1 MSDMKKIFILPLLL
15 FFLAQGS
22 MAQTPK
28 WVEKAK
34 RAVFSVVTY
43 DKNDKMLN
51 TGNGFFVSEDGLAL
65 SDYTLFKGAER
76 AVVITADGKQMPVS
90 VILGADGMYDVIKF
104 RVAITEKKVPAL
116 TVATT
121 APAVGAD
128 AWMLPYSTQK
138 SIACVTGKVKDVS
151 KVAGEYHYYTLG
163 MQMKDKMVSCPVM
176 NAAGQVFGISQKS
189 SGADTV
195 TTCYAAGAAFAM
207 SQKINAL
214 SLADATLKSIGIR
227 KGLPETED
235 QALVYLFMASSQ
247 MTGDEYGK
255 LLDDFVSQFPNNSDG
270 YLRRATY
277 YITKGQEDQSWFD
290 KAVADF
296 NQALKVAQKKDD
308 VYYNIAK
315 LMHAYQLSKPE
326 KTYKDWTYDTALTN
340 VRQAI
345 AIDPLPI
352 YTQLEGDILFAQQ
365 DYAGALA
372 AYEKVNAS
380 NIASPATYF
389 SAAKTK
395 ELLKAD
401 PKEILVLMDSCIAH
415 CPQPITADLAP
426 YLLERAQMNM
436 LAGQPRNAMFDY
448 DAYHKAVNGQVN
460 DVFYYY
466 REQAALKARQYQR
479 ALDDIA
485 KAIELNPTDLTYQAE
500 QAVVNLRVGRYE
512 EAIQILNNILKA
524 DPKYAE
530 AYRLL
535 GLCQVQLKKMDEACG
550 NFKKAKEL
558 GDPNVDDLITK
569 YCK

>member
-1 MSDMKKIFILPLLL
+1 MKKILILPLLL
-15 FFLAQGS
+15 FFLMQGS

-76 AVVITADGKQMPVS
+76 AVVITSEGKQMPVS
-90 VILGADGMYDVIKF
+90 LILGANDMYDVIKF

-116 TVATT
+116 IVAKT

-138 SIACVTGKVKDVS
+138 SIACVTGKVKEVS

-176 NAAGQVFGISQKS
+176 NAEGQVFGIAQKS
-189 SGADTV
+189 SGIDTV

-207 SQKINAL
+207 AQKISAL
-214 SLADATLKSIGIR
+214 SLGDAALKKIGIR

-235 QALVYLFMASSQ
+235 QALVYLFMASSSLS
-247 MTGDEYGK
+247 GDDYEK
-255 LLDDFVSQFPNNSDG
+255 LLDDFIRQFPANADG
-270 YLRRATY
+270 YLRRANY
-277 YITKGQEDQSWFD
+277 YAAKGKDDQTWYD

-308 VYYNIAK
+308 VYYNIGK
-315 LMHAYQLSKPE
+315 LMYAYQLSKPE
-326 KTYKDWTYDTALTN
+326 KTYKDWTYDTALQN

-352 YTQLEGDILFAQQ
+352 YIQMEGDILFAQQ

-380 NIASPATYF
+380 NIASPATFF

-395 ELLKAD
+395 ELAKGD
-401 PKEILVLMDSCIAH
+401 PKEVVALMDSCIAR
-415 CPQPITADLAP
+415 CPQPITADFAP

-436 LAGQPRNAMFDY
+436 NADQPRNAMLDY
-448 DAYHKAVNGQVN
+448 DAYHTAVKGEVN

-466 REQAALKARQYQR
+466 REQAALKARQFQR
-479 ALDDIA
+479 ALDDIV
-485 KAIELNPTDLTYQAE
+485 KAIEMNPTDLTYQAE
-500 QAVVNLRVGRYE
+500 HAVVNLRVGRYE
-512 EAIQILNNILKA
+512 EAIQILDNILKA

-535 GLCQVQLKKMDEACG
+535 GLCQIQLKKTDEACG

-558 GDPNVDDLITK
+558 GDPNVDELITK

>member
-1 MSDMKKIFILPLLL
+1 MKKILILPLLL

-65 SDYTLFKGAER
+65 SDYSLFKGAER
-76 AVVITADGKQMPVS
+76 AVVITAEGKQMPVS
-90 VILGADGMYDVIKF
+90 TILGANDMYDVIKF

-116 TVATT
+116 VVAKTT
-121 APAVGAD
+121 PAVGTD
-128 AWMLPYSTQK
+128 VWMLPYSTQK
-138 SIACVTGKVKDVS
+138 SIACVSGKVKEVS

-176 NAAGQVFGISQKS
+176 NVEGQVFGIAQKS
-189 SGADTV
+189 SGLDTV

-207 SQKINAL
+207 AQKISAL
-214 SLADATLKSIGIR
+214 SLGDAALKSIGIR
-227 KGLPETED
+227 KGLPDTED
-235 QALVYLFMASSQ
+235 QALVYLFMASSSLSSE
-247 MTGDEYGK
+247 DYGK
-255 LLDDFVSQFPNNSDG
+255 LLDDFIRQFPANTDG
-270 YLRRATY
+270 YLRRANY
-277 YITKGQEDQSWFD
+277 YVAKAKDNQSWFD
-290 KAVADF
+290 KAVVDL

-308 VYYNIAK
+308 VYYNIGK
-315 LMHAYQLSKPE
+315 LMYAYQLSKPE
-326 KTYKDWTYDTALTN
+326 KTYKDWTYDTALKN
-340 VRQAI
+340 VRQAF

-352 YTQLEGDILFAQQ
+352 YVQLEGDILFAQQ
-365 DYAGALA
+365 DYAGALL

-380 NIASPATYF
+380 NMASAGTFF

-395 ELLKAD
+395 ELLKAE
-401 PKEILVLMDSCIAH
+401 PKEILVLMDSCISR
-415 CPQPITADLAP
+415 CPQPITADFAP
-426 YLLERAQMNM
+426 YLLERAQINMN
-436 LAGQPRNAMFDY
+436 AGQPRKAMLDY
-448 DAYHKAVNGQVN
+448 DAYFKAVNGQVN

-485 KAIELNPTDLTYQAE
+485 KAVELNPADLTYQAE
-500 QAVVNLRVGRYE
+500 NAVVNLRVGRYE
-512 EAIQILNNILKA
+512 KAIEILNGILKN
-524 DPKYAE
+524 DPKYGE

-535 GLCQVQLKKMDEACG
+535 GLCQVQLKKTDEACA

-558 GDPNVDDLITK
+558 GDPNVDELIKK

>member
-1 MSDMKKIFILPLLL
+1 MKKILILPLLL
-15 FFLAQGS
+15 FFLIQGS

-76 AVVITADGKQMPVS
+76 AVVITSEGKQMPVS
-90 VILGADGMYDVIKF
+90 LILGANDMYDVIKF

-116 TVATT
+116 IVAKI

-138 SIACVTGKVKDVS
+138 SIACVTGKVKEVS

-176 NAAGQVFGISQKS
+176 NAEGQVFGIAQKS
-189 SGADTV
+189 SGIDTV

-207 SQKINAL
+207 SQKISAL
-214 SLADATLKSIGIR
+214 SLGDAALKKIGIR

-235 QALVYLFMASSQ
+235 QALVYLFMASSSLS
-247 MTGDEYGK
+247 GDDYEK
-255 LLDDFVSQFPNNSDG
+255 LLDDFIRQFPANADG
-270 YLRRATY
+270 YLRRANY
-277 YITKGQEDQSWFD
+277 YAAKGKDDQTWYD
-290 KAVADF
+290 KAVVDF

-308 VYYNIAK
+308 VYYNIGK
-315 LMHAYQLSKPE
+315 LMYAYQLSKPE
-326 KTYKDWTYDTALTN
+326 KTYKDWTYDTALQN

-352 YTQLEGDILFAQQ
+352 YIQMEGDILFAQQ

-380 NIASPATYF
+380 NIASPATFF

-395 ELLKAD
+395 ELLKGD
-401 PKEILVLMDSCIAH
+401 PKEVVALMDSCIAR
-415 CPQPITADLAP
+415 CPQPITADFAP

-436 LAGQPRNAMFDY
+436 NAGQPRNAMLDY
-448 DAYHKAVNGQVN
+448 DAYHTAVKGEVN

-466 REQAALKARQYQR
+466 REQAALKARQFQR
-479 ALDDIA
+479 ALDDIV
-485 KAIELNPTDLTYQAE
+485 KAIEMNPTDLTYQAE
-500 QAVVNLRVGRYE
+500 HAVVNLRVGRYE
-512 EAIQILNNILKA
+512 EAIQILDNILKA

-535 GLCQVQLKKMDEACG
+535 GLCQIQLKKTDEACG

-558 GDPNVDDLITK
+558 GDPNVDELITK

>member
-1 MSDMKKIFILPLLL
+1 MKKILILPLLL
-15 FFLAQGS
+15 FFLIQGS

-76 AVVITADGKQMPVS
+76 AVVITSEGKQMPVS
-90 VILGADGMYDVIKF
+90 LILGANDMYDVIKF

-116 TVATT
+116 IVAKT

-176 NAAGQVFGISQKS
+176 NAEGQVFGIAQKS
-189 SGADTV
+189 SGIDTV

-207 SQKINAL
+207 AQKISAL
-214 SLADATLKSIGIR
+214 SLGDAALKKIGIR

-235 QALVYLFMASSQ
+235 QALVYLFMASSSLS
-247 MTGDEYGK
+247 GDDYEK
-255 LLDDFVSQFPNNSDG
+255 LLDDFIRQFPANADG
-270 YLRRATY
+270 YLRRANY
-277 YITKGQEDQSWFD
+277 YAAKGKDDQTWYD

-308 VYYNIAK
+308 VYYNIGK
-315 LMHAYQLSKPE
+315 LIYAYQLSKPE
-326 KTYKDWTYDTALTN
+326 KTYKDWTYDTALQN

-352 YTQLEGDILFAQQ
+352 YIQMEGDILFAQQ

-380 NIASPATYF
+380 NIASPATFF

-395 ELLKAD
+395 ELAKGD
-401 PKEILVLMDSCIAH
+401 PKEVVALMDSCIAR
-415 CPQPITADLAP
+415 CPQPITADFAP

-436 LAGQPRNAMFDY
+436 NAGQPRNAMLDY
-448 DAYHKAVNGQVN
+448 DAYHTAVKGEVN

-466 REQAALKARQYQR
+466 REQAALKARQFQR
-479 ALDDIA
+479 ALDDIV
-485 KAIELNPTDLTYQAE
+485 KAIEMNPTDLTYQAE
-500 QAVVNLRVGRYE
+500 HAVVNLRVGRYE

-535 GLCQVQLKKMDEACG
+535 GLCQIQLKKTDEACG

-558 GDPNVDDLITK
+558 GDPNVDELITK

>member
-1 MSDMKKIFILPLLL
+1 MKKILILPLLL
-15 FFLAQGS
+15 FFLMQGS

-76 AVVITADGKQMPVS
+76 AVVITSEGKQMPVS
-90 VILGADGMYDVIKF
+90 LILGANDMYDVIKF

-116 TVATT
+116 IVAKT

-138 SIACVTGKVKDVS
+138 SIACVTGKVKEVS

-176 NAAGQVFGISQKS
+176 NAEGQVFGIAQKS
-189 SGADTV
+189 SGIDTV

-207 SQKINAL
+207 SQKISAL
-214 SLADATLKSIGIR
+214 SLGDAALKKIGIR

-235 QALVYLFMASSQ
+235 QALVYLFMASSSLS
-247 MTGDEYGK
+247 GDDYEK
-255 LLDDFVSQFPNNSDG
+255 LLDDFIRQFPANADG
-270 YLRRATY
+270 YLRRANY
-277 YITKGQEDQSWFD
+277 YAAKGKDDQTWYD

-308 VYYNIAK
+308 VYYNIGK
-315 LMHAYQLSKPE
+315 LIYAYQLSKPE
-326 KTYKDWTYDTALTN
+326 KTYKDWTYDTALQN

-352 YTQLEGDILFAQQ
+352 YIQMEGDILFAQQ

-380 NIASPATYF
+380 NIASPATFF

-395 ELLKAD
+395 ELAKGD
-401 PKEILVLMDSCIAH
+401 PKEVGALMGSCIAR
-415 CPQPITADLAP
+415 CPQPITADFAP

-436 LAGQPRNAMFDY
+436 NADQPRNAMLDY
-448 DAYHKAVNGQVN
+448 DAYHTAVKGEVN

-466 REQAALKARQYQR
+466 REQAALKARQFQR
-479 ALDDIA
+479 ALDDIV
-485 KAIELNPTDLTYQAE
+485 KAIEMNPTDLTYQAE
-500 QAVVNLRVGRYE
+500 HAVVNLRVGRYE

-535 GLCQVQLKKMDEACG
+535 GLCQIQLKKTDEACG

-558 GDPNVDDLITK
+558 GDPNVDELITK

>member
-1 MSDMKKIFILPLLL
+1 MKKILILPLLL
-15 FFLAQGS
+15 FFLIQGS

-76 AVVITADGKQMPVS
+76 AVVITSEGKQMPVS
-90 VILGADGMYDVIKF
+90 LILGANDMYDVIKF

-116 TVATT
+116 IVAKT

-138 SIACVTGKVKDVS
+138 SIACVTGKVKEVS

-176 NAAGQVFGISQKS
+176 NAEGQVFGIAQKS
-189 SGADTV
+189 SGIDTV

-207 SQKINAL
+207 AQKISAL
-214 SLADATLKSIGIR
+214 SLGDAALKKIGIR

-235 QALVYLFMASSQ
+235 QALVYLFMASSSLS
-247 MTGDEYGK
+247 GDDYEK
-255 LLDDFVSQFPNNSDG
+255 LLDDFIRQFPANADG
-270 YLRRATY
+270 YLRRANY
-277 YITKGQEDQSWFD
+277 YAAKGKDDHAWYD

-308 VYYNIAK
+308 VYYNIGK
-315 LMHAYQLSKPE
+315 LMYAYQLSKPE
-326 KTYKDWTYDTALTN
+326 KTYKDWTYDTALQN

-352 YTQLEGDILFAQQ
+352 YIQMEGDILFAQQ

-380 NIASPATYF
+380 NIASPATFF

-395 ELLKAD
+395 ELAKGD
-401 PKEILVLMDSCIAH
+401 PKEVVALMDSCIAR
-415 CPQPITADLAP
+415 CPQPITADFAP

-436 LAGQPRNAMFDY
+436 NAGQPRNAMLDY
-448 DAYHKAVNGQVN
+448 DAYHTAVKGEVN

-466 REQAALKARQYQR
+466 REQAALKARQFQR
-479 ALDDIA
+479 ALDDIV
-485 KAIELNPTDLTYQAE
+485 KAIEMNPTDLTYQAE
-500 QAVVNLRVGRYE
+500 HAVVNLRVGRYE

-535 GLCQVQLKKMDEACG
+535 GLCQIQLKKTDEACG
-550 NFKKAKEL
+550 NFKKAKVL
-558 GDPNVDDLITK
+558 GDPNVDELITR

>member
-1 MSDMKKIFILPLLL
+1 MKKILILPLLL
-15 FFLAQGS
+15 FFLIQGS

-76 AVVITADGKQMPVS
+76 AVVITSEGKQMPVS
-90 VILGADGMYDVIKF
+90 LILGANDMYDVIKF

-116 TVATT
+116 IVAKT

-138 SIACVTGKVKDVS
+138 SIACVTGKVKEVS

-176 NAAGQVFGISQKS
+176 NAEGQVFGIAQKS
-189 SGADTV
+189 SGIDTV

-207 SQKINAL
+207 AQKISAL
-214 SLADATLKSIGIR
+214 SLGDAALKKIGIG

-235 QALVYLFMASSQ
+235 QALVYLFMASSSLS
-247 MTGDEYGK
+247 GDDYEK
-255 LLDDFVSQFPNNSDG
+255 LLDDFIRQFPANADG
-270 YLRRATY
+270 YLRRANY
-277 YITKGQEDQSWFD
+277 YAAKGKDDHAWYD

-308 VYYNIAK
+308 VYYNIGK
-315 LMHAYQLSKPE
+315 LMYAYQLSKPE
-326 KTYKDWTYDTALTN
+326 KTYKDWTYDTALQN

-352 YTQLEGDILFAQQ
+352 YIQMEGDILFAQQ

-380 NIASPATYF
+380 NIASPATFF

-395 ELLKAD
+395 ELAKGD
-401 PKEILVLMDSCIAH
+401 PKEVVALMDSCIAR
-415 CPQPITADLAP
+415 CPQPITADFAP

-436 LAGQPRNAMFDY
+436 NAGQPRNAMLDY
-448 DAYHKAVNGQVN
+448 DAYHTAVKGEVN

-466 REQAALKARQYQR
+466 REQAALKARQFQR
-479 ALDDIA
+479 ALDDIV
-485 KAIELNPTDLTYQAE
+485 KAIEMNPTDLTYQAE
-500 QAVVNLRVGRYE
+500 HAVVNLRVGRYE

-535 GLCQVQLKKMDEACG
+535 GLCQIQLKKTDEACG

-558 GDPNVDDLITK
+558 GDPNVDELITK

>member
-1 MSDMKKIFILPLLL
+1 MKKILILPFLL
-15 FFLAQGS
+15 FFLIQGS

-76 AVVITADGKQMPVS
+76 AVVITSEGKQMPVS
-90 VILGADGMYDVIKF
+90 LILGANDMYDVIKF

-116 TVATT
+116 IVAKT

-138 SIACVTGKVKDVS
+138 SIACVTGKVKEVS

-176 NAAGQVFGISQKS
+176 NAEGQVFGIAQKS
-189 SGADTV
+189 SGIDTV

-207 SQKINAL
+207 SQKISAL
-214 SLADATLKSIGIR
+214 SLGDAALKKIGIR

-235 QALVYLFMASSQ
+235 QALVYLFMASSSLS
-247 MTGDEYGK
+247 GDDYEK
-255 LLDDFVSQFPNNSDG
+255 LLDDFIRQFPANADG
-270 YLRRATY
+270 YLRRANY
-277 YITKGQEDQSWFD
+277 YAAKGKDDQAWYD

-308 VYYNIAK
+308 VYYNIGK
-315 LMHAYQLSKPE
+315 LMYAYQLSKPE
-326 KTYKDWTYDTALTN
+326 KTYKDWTYDTALQN

-352 YTQLEGDILFAQQ
+352 YIQMEGDILFAQQ

-380 NIASPATYF
+380 NIASPATFF

-395 ELLKAD
+395 ELAKGD
-401 PKEILVLMDSCIAH
+401 PKEVVALMDSCIAR
-415 CPQPITADLAP
+415 CPQPITADFAP

-436 LAGQPRNAMFDY
+436 NAGQPRNAMLDY
-448 DAYHKAVNGQVN
+448 DAYHTAVKGEVN

-466 REQAALKARQYQR
+466 REQAALKARQFQR
-479 ALDDIA
+479 ALDDIV
-485 KAIELNPTDLTYQAE
+485 KAIEMNPTDLTYQAE
-500 QAVVNLRVGRYE
+500 HAVVNLRVGRYE
-512 EAIQILNNILKA
+512 EAIQILDNILKA

-535 GLCQVQLKKMDEACG
+535 GLCQIQLKKTDEACG

-558 GDPNVDDLITK
+558 GDPNVDELITK

>member
-1 MSDMKKIFILPLLL
+1 MKKILILPLLL
-15 FFLAQGS
+15 FFLIQGS

-76 AVVITADGKQMPVS
+76 AVVITSEGKQMPVS
-90 VILGADGMYDVIKF
+90 LILGANDMYDVIKF

-116 TVATT
+116 IVAKT

-138 SIACVTGKVKDVS
+138 SIACVTGKVKEVS

-176 NAAGQVFGISQKS
+176 NAEGQVFGIAQKS
-189 SGADTV
+189 SGIDTV

-207 SQKINAL
+207 AQKISAL
-214 SLADATLKSIGIR
+214 SLGDAALKKIGIR

-235 QALVYLFMASSQ
+235 QALVYLFMASSSLS
-247 MTGDEYGK
+247 GDDYEK
-255 LLDDFVSQFPNNSDG
+255 LLDDFIRQFPANADG
-270 YLRRATY
+270 YLRRANY
-277 YITKGQEDQSWFD
+277 YAAKGKDDQTWYD

-308 VYYNIAK
+308 VYYNIGK
-315 LMHAYQLSKPE
+315 LMYAYQLSKPE
-326 KTYKDWTYDTALTN
+326 KTYKDWTYDTALQN

-352 YTQLEGDILFAQQ
+352 YIQMEGDILFAQQ

-380 NIASPATYF
+380 NIASPATFF

-395 ELLKAD
+395 ELAKGD
-401 PKEILVLMDSCIAH
+401 PKEVVALMDGCIAR
-415 CPQPITADLAP
+415 CPQPITADFAP

-436 LAGQPRNAMFDY
+436 NAGQPRNAMLDY
-448 DAYHKAVNGQVN
+448 DAYHTAVKGEVN

-466 REQAALKARQYQR
+466 REQAALKARQFQR
-479 ALDDIA
+479 ALDDIV
-485 KAIELNPTDLTYQAE
+485 KAIEMNPTDLTYQAE
-500 QAVVNLRVGRYE
+500 HAVVNLRVGRYE

-535 GLCQVQLKKMDEACG
+535 GLCQIQLKKTDEACG

-558 GDPNVDDLITK
+558 GDPNVDELITK

>member
-1 MSDMKKIFILPLLL
+1 MKKILILPLLL
-15 FFLAQGS
+15 FFLIQGS

-76 AVVITADGKQMPVS
+76 AVVITSEGKQMPVS
-90 VILGADGMYDVIKF
+90 LILGANDMYDVIKF

-116 TVATT
+116 IVAKT

-138 SIACVTGKVKDVS
+138 SIACVTGKVKEVS

-176 NAAGQVFGISQKS
+176 NAEGQVFGIAQKS
-189 SGADTV
+189 SGIDTV

-207 SQKINAL
+207 AQKISAL
-214 SLADATLKSIGIR
+214 SLGDAALKKIGLR

-235 QALVYLFMASSQ
+235 QALVYLFMASSSLS
-247 MTGDEYGK
+247 GDDYEK
-255 LLDDFVSQFPNNSDG
+255 LLDDFIRQFPANADG
-270 YLRRATY
+270 YLRRANY
-277 YITKGQEDQSWFD
+277 YAAKGKDDQTWYD

-308 VYYNIAK
+308 VYYNIGK
-315 LMHAYQLSKPE
+315 LMYAYQLSKPE
-326 KTYKDWTYDTALTN
+326 KTYKDWTYDTALQN

-352 YTQLEGDILFAQQ
+352 YIQMEGDILFAQQ

-380 NIASPATYF
+380 NIASPATFF

-395 ELLKAD
+395 ELAKGD
-401 PKEILVLMDSCIAH
+401 PKEVVALMDSCIAR
-415 CPQPITADLAP
+415 CPQPITADFAP

-436 LAGQPRNAMFDY
+436 NAGQPRNAMLDY
-448 DAYHKAVNGQVN
+448 DAYHTAVKGEVN

-466 REQAALKARQYQR
+466 REQAALKARQFQR
-479 ALDDIA
+479 ALDDIV
-485 KAIELNPTDLTYQAE
+485 KAIEMNPTDLTYQAE
-500 QAVVNLRVGRYE
+500 HAVVNLRVGRYE

-535 GLCQVQLKKMDEACG
+535 GLCQIQLKKTDEACG

-558 GDPNVDDLITK
+558 GDPNVDELITK

>member
-1 MSDMKKIFILPLLL
+1 MKKILILPLLL
-15 FFLAQGS
+15 FFLMQGS

-76 AVVITADGKQMPVS
+76 AVVITSEGKQMPVS
-90 VILGADGMYDVIKF
+90 LILGANDMYDVIKF

-116 TVATT
+116 IVAKT

-138 SIACVTGKVKDVS
+138 SIACVTGKVKEVS

-176 NAAGQVFGISQKS
+176 NAEGQVFGIAQKS
-189 SGADTV
+189 SGIDTV

-207 SQKINAL
+207 SQKISAL
-214 SLADATLKSIGIR
+214 SLGDAALKKIGIR

-235 QALVYLFMASSQ
+235 QALVYLFMASSSLS
-247 MTGDEYGK
+247 GDDYEK
-255 LLDDFVSQFPNNSDG
+255 LLDDFIRQFPANADG
-270 YLRRATY
+270 YLRRANY
-277 YITKGQEDQSWFD
+277 YAAKGKDDQAWYD

-308 VYYNIAK
+308 VYYNIGK
-315 LMHAYQLSKPE
+315 LMYAYQLSKPE
-326 KTYKDWTYDTALTN
+326 KTYKDWTYDTALQN

-352 YTQLEGDILFAQQ
+352 YIQMEGDILFAQQ

-380 NIASPATYF
+380 NIASPATFF

-395 ELLKAD
+395 ELAKGD
-401 PKEILVLMDSCIAH
+401 PKEVVALMDSCIAR
-415 CPQPITADLAP
+415 CPQPITADFAP

-436 LAGQPRNAMFDY
+436 NADQPRNAMLDY
-448 DAYHKAVNGQVN
+448 DAYHTAVKGEVN

-466 REQAALKARQYQR
+466 REQAALKARQFQR
-479 ALDDIA
+479 ALDDIV
-485 KAIELNPTDLTYQAE
+485 KAIEMNPTDLTYQAE
-500 QAVVNLRVGRYE
+500 HAVVNLRVGRYE

-535 GLCQVQLKKMDEACG
+535 GLCQIQLKKTDEACG

-558 GDPNVDDLITK
+558 GDPNVDELITK

>member
-1 MSDMKKIFILPLLL
+1 MKKILILPLLL
-15 FFLAQGS
+15 FFLIQGS

-76 AVVITADGKQMPVS
+76 AVVITSEGKQMPVS
-90 VILGADGMYDVIKF
+90 LILGANDMYDVIKF

-116 TVATT
+116 IVAKT
-121 APAVGAD
+121 APAVGSD

-176 NAAGQVFGISQKS
+176 NAEGQVFGIAQKS
-189 SGADTV
+189 SGVDTV

-207 SQKINAL
+207 SQKISAL
-214 SLADATLKSIGIR
+214 SLGDAALKKIGIR

-235 QALVYLFMASSQ
+235 QALVYLFMASSSLS
-247 MTGDEYGK
+247 GDDYEK
-255 LLDDFVSQFPNNSDG
+255 LLDDFIRQFPANADG
-270 YLRRATY
+270 YLRRANY
-277 YITKGQEDQSWFD
+277 YAAKGKDDQTWYD

-308 VYYNIAK
+308 VYYNIGK
-315 LMHAYQLSKPE
+315 LIYAYQLSKPE
-326 KTYKDWTYDTALTN
+326 KMYKNWTYDTALQN

-352 YTQLEGDILFAQQ
+352 YIQMEGDILFAQQ

-380 NIASPATYF
+380 NIASPATFF

-395 ELLKAD
+395 ELAEGD
-401 PKEILVLMDSCIAH
+401 PKEVVALMDSCIAR
-415 CPQPITADLAP
+415 CPQPITADFAP

-436 LAGQPRNAMFDY
+436 NAGQPRNAMLDY
-448 DAYHKAVNGQVN
+448 DAYHTAVKGEVN

-466 REQAALKARQYQR
+466 REQAALKARQFQR
-479 ALDDIA
+479 ALDDIV
-485 KAIELNPTDLTYQAE
+485 KAVEMNPTDLTYQAE
-500 QAVVNLRVGRYE
+500 HAVVNLRVGRYE

-535 GLCQVQLKKMDEACG
+535 GLCQIQLKKTDEACG

-558 GDPNVDDLITK
+558 GDPNVDELITK

>member
-1 MSDMKKIFILPLLL
+1 MKKILILPLLL
-15 FFLAQGS
+15 FFLVQGS

-34 RAVFSVVTY
+34 RAVFSIVTY

-76 AVVITADGKQMPVS
+76 AVVITSEGKQMPVS
-90 VILGADGMYDVIKF
+90 LILGANDMYDVIKF

-116 TVATT
+116 IVAKI

-138 SIACVTGKVKDVS
+138 SIACVTGKVKEVS

-176 NAAGQVFGISQKS
+176 NAEGQVFGIAQKS
-189 SGADTV
+189 SGIDTV

-207 SQKINAL
+207 AQKISAL
-214 SLADATLKSIGIR
+214 SLGDAALKKIGIR

-235 QALVYLFMASSQ
+235 QALVYLFMASSSLS
-247 MTGDEYGK
+247 GDDYEK
-255 LLDDFVSQFPNNSDG
+255 LLDDFIRQFPANADG
-270 YLRRATY
+270 YLRRANY
-277 YITKGQEDQSWFD
+277 YAAKGKDDQTWYD

-308 VYYNIAK
+308 VYYNIGK
-315 LMHAYQLSKPE
+315 LMYAYQLSKPE
-326 KTYKDWTYDTALTN
+326 KTYKDWTYDTALQN

-352 YTQLEGDILFAQQ
+352 YIQMEGDILFAQQ

-380 NIASPATYF
+380 NIASPATFF

-395 ELLKAD
+395 ELAKGD
-401 PKEILVLMDSCIAH
+401 PKEVVALMDSCIAR
-415 CPQPITADLAP
+415 CPQPITADFAP

-436 LAGQPRNAMFDY
+436 NAGQPRNAMLDY
-448 DAYHKAVNGQVN
+448 DAYHTAVKGEVN

-466 REQAALKARQYQR
+466 REQAALKARQFQR
-479 ALDDIA
+479 ALDDIV
-485 KAIELNPTDLTYQAE
+485 KAIEMNPTDLTYQAE
-500 QAVVNLRVGRYE
+500 HAVVNLRVGRYE

-535 GLCQVQLKKMDEACG
+535 GLCQIQLKKTDEACG

-558 GDPNVDDLITK
+558 GDPNVDELITK

>member
-1 MSDMKKIFILPLLL
+1 MKKILILPLLL
-15 FFLAQGS
+15 FFLIQGS

-76 AVVITADGKQMPVS
+76 AVVITSEGKQMPVS
-90 VILGADGMYDVIKF
+90 LILGANDMYDVIKF

-116 TVATT
+116 IVAKT

-138 SIACVTGKVKDVS
+138 SIACVTGKVKEVS

-176 NAAGQVFGISQKS
+176 NAEGQVFGIAQKS
-189 SGADTV
+189 SGIDTV

-207 SQKINAL
+207 AQKISAL
-214 SLADATLKSIGIR
+214 SLGDAALKKIGIR

-235 QALVYLFMASSQ
+235 QALVYLFMASSSLS
-247 MTGDEYGK
+247 GDDYEK
-255 LLDDFVSQFPNNSDG
+255 LLDDFIRQFPANADG
-270 YLRRATY
+270 YLRRANY
-277 YITKGQEDQSWFD
+277 YAAKGKDDQTWYD

-308 VYYNIAK
+308 VYYNIGK
-315 LMHAYQLSKPE
+315 LMYAYQLSKPE
-326 KTYKDWTYDTALTN
+326 KTYKDWTYDTALQN

-352 YTQLEGDILFAQQ
+352 YIQMEGDILFAQQ

-380 NIASPATYF
+380 NIASPATFF

-395 ELLKAD
+395 ELAKGD
-401 PKEILVLMDSCIAH
+401 PKEVVALMDSCIAR
-415 CPQPITADLAP
+415 CPQPITADFAP

-436 LAGQPRNAMFDY
+436 NAGQPRNAMLDY
-448 DAYHKAVNGQVN
+448 DAYHTAVKGEVN

-466 REQAALKARQYQR
+466 REQAALKARQFQR
-479 ALDDIA
+479 ALDDIV
-485 KAIELNPTDLTYQAE
+485 KAIEMNPTDLTYQAE
-500 QAVVNLRVGRYE
+500 HAVVNLRVGRYE

-535 GLCQVQLKKMDEACG
+535 GLCQIQLKKTDEACG

-558 GDPNVDDLITK
+558 GDPNADELITK

>member
-1 MSDMKKIFILPLLL
+1 MKKILILPLLL
-15 FFLAQGS
+15 FFLIQGS

-51 TGNGFFVSEDGLAL
+51 AGNGFFVSEDGLAL

-76 AVVITADGKQMPVS
+76 AVVITSEGKQMPVS
-90 VILGADGMYDVIKF
+90 LILGANDMYDVIKF

-116 TVATT
+116 IVAKT

-176 NAAGQVFGISQKS
+176 NAEGQVFGIAQKS
-189 SGADTV
+189 SGIDTV

-207 SQKINAL
+207 AQKISAL
-214 SLADATLKSIGIR
+214 SLGDAALKKIGIR

-235 QALVYLFMASSQ
+235 QALVYLFMASSSLS
-247 MTGDEYGK
+247 GDDYEK
-255 LLDDFVSQFPNNSDG
+255 LLDDFIRQFPANADG
-270 YLRRATY
+270 YLRRANY
-277 YITKGQEDQSWFD
+277 YAAKGKDDQAWYD

-308 VYYNIAK
+308 VYYNIGK
-315 LMHAYQLSKPE
+315 LMYAYQLSKPE
-326 KTYKDWTYDTALTN
+326 KTYKDWTYDTALQN

-352 YTQLEGDILFAQQ
+352 YIQMEGDILFAQQ

-380 NIASPATYF
+380 NIASPATFF

-395 ELLKAD
+395 ELAKGD
-401 PKEILVLMDSCIAH
+401 PKEVVALMDSCIAR
-415 CPQPITADLAP
+415 CPQPITADFAP

-436 LAGQPRNAMFDY
+436 NAGQPRNAMLDY
-448 DAYHKAVNGQVN
+448 DAYHTAVKGEVN

-466 REQAALKARQYQR
+466 REQAALKARQFQR
-479 ALDDIA
+479 ALDDIV
-485 KAIELNPTDLTYQAE
+485 KAIEMNPTDLTYQAE
-500 QAVVNLRVGRYE
+500 HAVVNLRVGRYE

-535 GLCQVQLKKMDEACG
+535 GLCQIQLKKTDEACG

-558 GDPNVDDLITK
+558 GDPNVDELITK

>member
-1 MSDMKKIFILPLLL
+1 MKKILILPLLL
-15 FFLAQGS
+15 FFLMQGS

-76 AVVITADGKQMPVS
+76 AVVITSEGKQMPVS
-90 VILGADGMYDVIKF
+90 LILGANDMYDVIKF

-116 TVATT
+116 IVAKT
-121 APAVGAD
+121 APVVGGD
-128 AWMLPYSTQK
+128 AWILPYSTQK
-138 SIACVTGKVKDVS
+138 SIACVSGKVKDVS

-163 MQMKDKMVSCPVM
+163 IQMKDKMVSCPVV
-176 NAAGQVFGISQKS
+176 NAEGQVFGIAQKS
-189 SGADTV
+189 SGIDTV
-195 TTCYAAGAAFAM
+195 TTCYAVGVVFAM
-207 SQKINAL
+207 SQKISAL
-214 SLADATLKSIGIR
+214 SLGDAVLKKIGIR

-235 QALVYLFMASSQ
+235 QALVYLFMASSSLSN
-247 MTGDEYGK
+247 DDYGK
-255 LLDDFVSQFPNNSDG
+255 LLDDFIRQFPANADG
-270 YLRRATY
+270 YLRRANY
-277 YITKGQEDQSWFD
+277 YAAKGKDDQTWYD

-308 VYYNIAK
+308 VYYNIGK
-315 LMHAYQLSKPE
+315 LMYAYQLSKPE
-326 KTYKDWTYDTALTN
+326 KTYKDWTYDTALQN

-352 YTQLEGDILFAQQ
+352 YIQMEGDILFAQQ

-380 NIASPATYF
+380 NIASPATFF

-395 ELLKAD
+395 ELMEGD
-401 PKEILVLMDSCIAH
+401 PKEVVALMDSCIAR
-415 CPQPITADLAP
+415 CPQPITADFAP
-426 YLLERAQMNM
+426 YLLERAQMN
-436 LAGQPRNAMFDY
+436 LNANQARNAILDY
-448 DAYHKAVNGQVN
+448 DAYHTAVKGQVN

-466 REQAALKARQYQR
+466 REQAALKARQFQR
-479 ALDDIA
+479 ALDDIV
-485 KAIELNPTDLTYQAE
+485 KAVEMNPVDLTYQAE
-500 QAVVNLRVGRYE
+500 YAVVNLRVGRYE
-512 EAIQILNNILKA
+512 EAIQILNNLLKA

-535 GLCQVQLKKMDEACG
+535 GLCQIQLKKTDEACG
-550 NFKKAKEL
+550 SFKKAKDL
-558 GDPNVDDLITK
+558 GDPNVDELITK

>member
-1 MSDMKKIFILPLLL
+1 MKKILILPFLL
-15 FFLAQGS
+15 FFLIQGS

-76 AVVITADGKQMPVS
+76 AVVITSEGKQMPVS
-90 VILGADGMYDVIKF
+90 LILGANDMYDVIKF

-116 TVATT
+116 IVAKT

-138 SIACVTGKVKDVS
+138 SIACVTGKVKEVS

-176 NAAGQVFGISQKS
+176 NAEGQVFGIAQKS
-189 SGADTV
+189 SGIDTV

-207 SQKINAL
+207 SQKISAL
-214 SLADATLKSIGIR
+214 SLGDAALKKIGIR

-235 QALVYLFMASSQ
+235 QALVYLFMASSSLS
-247 MTGDEYGK
+247 GDDYEK
-255 LLDDFVSQFPNNSDG
+255 LLDDFIRQFPANADG
-270 YLRRATY
+270 YLRRANY
-277 YITKGQEDQSWFD
+277 YAAKGKDDQAWYD

-308 VYYNIAK
+308 VYYNIGK
-315 LMHAYQLSKPE
+315 LMYAYQLSKPE
-326 KTYKDWTYDTALTN
+326 KTYKDWTYDTALQN

-352 YTQLEGDILFAQQ
+352 YIQMEGDILFAQQ

-380 NIASPATYF
+380 NIASPATFF

-395 ELLKAD
+395 ELAKGD
-401 PKEILVLMDSCIAH
+401 PEEVVALMDSCIAR
-415 CPQPITADLAP
+415 CPQPITADFAP

-436 LAGQPRNAMFDY
+436 NAGQPRNAMLDY
-448 DAYHKAVNGQVN
+448 DAYHTAVKGEVN

-466 REQAALKARQYQR
+466 REQAALKARQFQR
-479 ALDDIA
+479 ALDDIV
-485 KAIELNPTDLTYQAE
+485 KAIEMNPTDLTYQAE
-500 QAVVNLRVGRYE
+500 HAVVNLRVGRYE

-535 GLCQVQLKKMDEACG
+535 GLCQIQLKKTDEACG

-558 GDPNVDDLITK
+558 GDPNVDELITK

>member
-1 MSDMKKIFILPLLL
+1 MKKILILPLLL
-15 FFLAQGS
+15 FFLVQGS

-34 RAVFSVVTY
+34 RAVFSIVTY

-76 AVVITADGKQMPVS
+76 AVVITSEGKQMPVS
-90 VILGADGMYDVIKF
+90 LILGANDMYDVIKF

-116 TVATT
+116 IVAKT

-138 SIACVTGKVKDVS
+138 SIACVTGKVKEVS

-176 NAAGQVFGISQKS
+176 NAEGQVFGIAQKS
-189 SGADTV
+189 SGIDTV

-207 SQKINAL
+207 AQKISAL
-214 SLADATLKSIGIR
+214 SLGDAALKKIGIR

-235 QALVYLFMASSQ
+235 QALVYLFMASSSLS
-247 MTGDEYGK
+247 GDDYEK
-255 LLDDFVSQFPNNSDG
+255 LLDDFIRQFPANADG
-270 YLRRATY
+270 YLRRANY
-277 YITKGQEDQSWFD
+277 YAAKGKDDQAWYD

-308 VYYNIAK
+308 VYYNIGK
-315 LMHAYQLSKPE
+315 LMYAYQLSKPE
-326 KTYKDWTYDTALTN
+326 KTYKDWTYDTALQN

-352 YTQLEGDILFAQQ
+352 YIQMEGDILFAQQ

-380 NIASPATYF
+380 NIASPATFF

-395 ELLKAD
+395 ELAKGD
-401 PKEILVLMDSCIAH
+401 PKEVVALMDSCIAR
-415 CPQPITADLAP
+415 CPQPITADFAP

-436 LAGQPRNAMFDY
+436 NAGQPRNAMLDY
-448 DAYHKAVNGQVN
+448 DAYHTAVKGEVN

-466 REQAALKARQYQR
+466 REQAALKARQFQR
-479 ALDDIA
+479 ALDDIV
-485 KAIELNPTDLTYQAE
+485 KAIEMNPTDLTYQAE
-500 QAVVNLRVGRYE
+500 HAVVNLRVGRYE

-535 GLCQVQLKKMDEACG
+535 GLCQIQLKKTDEACG

-558 GDPNVDDLITK
+558 GDPNVDELITK
-569 YCK
+569 YCE

>member
-1 MSDMKKIFILPLLL
+1 MKKILILPLLL
-15 FFLAQGS
+15 FFLMQGS

-76 AVVITADGKQMPVS
+76 AVVITSEGKQMPVS
-90 VILGADGMYDVIKF
+90 LILGANDMYDVIKF

-116 TVATT
+116 IVAKI

-138 SIACVTGKVKDVS
+138 SIACVTGKVKEVS

-176 NAAGQVFGISQKS
+176 NAEGQVFGIAQKS
-189 SGADTV
+189 SGIDTV

-207 SQKINAL
+207 AQKISAL
-214 SLADATLKSIGIR
+214 SLGDAALKKIGIR

-235 QALVYLFMASSQ
+235 QALVYLFMASSSLS
-247 MTGDEYGK
+247 GDDYEK
-255 LLDDFVSQFPNNSDG
+255 LLDDFIRQFPANADG
-270 YLRRATY
+270 YLRRANY
-277 YITKGQEDQSWFD
+277 YAAKGKDDQAWYD

-308 VYYNIAK
+308 VYYNIGK
-315 LMHAYQLSKPE
+315 LMYAYQLSKPE
-326 KTYKDWTYDTALTN
+326 KTYKDWTYDTALQN

-352 YTQLEGDILFAQQ
+352 YIQMEGDILFAQQ

-380 NIASPATYF
+380 NIASPATFF

-395 ELLKAD
+395 ELAKGD
-401 PKEILVLMDSCIAH
+401 PKEVVALMDSCIAR
-415 CPQPITADLAP
+415 CPQPITADFAP

-436 LAGQPRNAMFDY
+436 NAGQPRNAMLDY
-448 DAYHKAVNGQVN
+448 DAYHTAVKGEVN

-466 REQAALKARQYQR
+466 REQAALKARQFQR
-479 ALDDIA
+479 ALDDIV
-485 KAIELNPTDLTYQAE
+485 KAIEMNPTDLTYQAE
-500 QAVVNLRVGRYE
+500 HAVVNLRVGRYE

-535 GLCQVQLKKMDEACG
+535 GLCQIQLKKTDEACG

-558 GDPNVDDLITK
+558 GDPNVDELITK

>member
-1 MSDMKKIFILPLLL
+1 MKKILILPLLL
-15 FFLAQGS
+15 FFLIQGS

-76 AVVITADGKQMPVS
+76 AVVITSEGKQMPVS
-90 VILGADGMYDVIKF
+90 LILGANDMYDVIKF

-116 TVATT
+116 IVAKT

-138 SIACVTGKVKDVS
+138 SIACVTGKVKEVS

-176 NAAGQVFGISQKS
+176 NAEGQVFGIAQKS
-189 SGADTV
+189 SGIDTV

-207 SQKINAL
+207 SQKISAL
-214 SLADATLKSIGIR
+214 SLGDAALKKIGIR

-235 QALVYLFMASSQ
+235 QALVYLFMASSSLS
-247 MTGDEYGK
+247 GDDYEK
-255 LLDDFVSQFPNNSDG
+255 LLDDFIRQFPANADG
-270 YLRRATY
+270 YLRRANY
-277 YITKGQEDQSWFD
+277 YAAKGKDDQAWYD

-308 VYYNIAK
+308 VYYNIGK
-315 LMHAYQLSKPE
+315 LMYAYQLSKPE
-326 KTYKDWTYDTALTN
+326 KTYKDWTYDTALQN

-352 YTQLEGDILFAQQ
+352 YIQMEGDILFAQQ

-380 NIASPATYF
+380 NIASPATFF

-395 ELLKAD
+395 ELAKGD
-401 PKEILVLMDSCIAH
+401 PKEVVALMDSCIAR
-415 CPQPITADLAP
+415 CPQPITADFAP

-436 LAGQPRNAMFDY
+436 NAGQPRNAMLDY
-448 DAYHKAVNGQVN
+448 DAYHTAVKGEVN

-466 REQAALKARQYQR
+466 REQAALKARQFQR
-479 ALDDIA
+479 ALDDIV
-485 KAIELNPTDLTYQAE
+485 KAIEMNPTDLTYQAE
-500 QAVVNLRVGRYE
+500 HAVVNLRVGRYE
-512 EAIQILNNILKA
+512 EAIQILDNILKA

-535 GLCQVQLKKMDEACG
+535 GLCQIQLKKTDEACG

-558 GDPNVDDLITK
+558 GDPNVDELITK

>member
-1 MSDMKKIFILPLLL
+1 MKKILILPFLL
-15 FFLAQGS
+15 FFLIQGS

-76 AVVITADGKQMPVS
+76 AVVITSEGKQMPVS
-90 VILGADGMYDVIKF
+90 LILGANDMYDVIKF

-116 TVATT
+116 IVAKT

-138 SIACVTGKVKDVS
+138 SIACVTGKVKEVS

-176 NAAGQVFGISQKS
+176 NAEGQVFGIAQKS
-189 SGADTV
+189 SGIDTV

-207 SQKINAL
+207 AQKISAL
-214 SLADATLKSIGIR
+214 SLGDAALKKIGIR

-235 QALVYLFMASSQ
+235 QALVYLFMASSSLS
-247 MTGDEYGK
+247 GDDYEK
-255 LLDDFVSQFPNNSDG
+255 LLDDFIRQFPANADG
-270 YLRRATY
+270 YLRRANY
-277 YITKGQEDQSWFD
+277 YAAKGKDDQAWYD

-308 VYYNIAK
+308 VYYNIGK
-315 LMHAYQLSKPE
+315 LMYAYQLSKPE
-326 KTYKDWTYDTALTN
+326 KTYKDWTYDTALQN

-352 YTQLEGDILFAQQ
+352 YIQMEGDILFAQQ

-380 NIASPATYF
+380 NIASPATFF

-395 ELLKAD
+395 ELAKGD
-401 PKEILVLMDSCIAH
+401 PKEVVALMDSCIAR
-415 CPQPITADLAP
+415 CPQPITADFAP

-436 LAGQPRNAMFDY
+436 NAGQPRNAMLDY
-448 DAYHKAVNGQVN
+448 DAYHTAVKGEVN

-466 REQAALKARQYQR
+466 REQAALKARQFQR

-485 KAIELNPTDLTYQAE
+485 KAIEMNPTDLTYQAE
-500 QAVVNLRVGRYE
+500 HAVINLRVGRYE

-535 GLCQVQLKKMDEACG
+535 GLCQIQLKKTDEACG

-558 GDPNVDDLITK
+558 GDPNVDELITK

>member
-1 MSDMKKIFILPLLL
+1 MKKILILPFLL
-15 FFLAQGS
+15 FFLIQGS

-76 AVVITADGKQMPVS
+76 AVVITSEGKQMPVS
-90 VILGADGMYDVIKF
+90 LILGANDMYDVIKF

-116 TVATT
+116 IVAKI

-138 SIACVTGKVKDVS
+138 SIACVTGKVKEVS

-176 NAAGQVFGISQKS
+176 NAEGQVFGIAQKS
-189 SGADTV
+189 SGIDTV

-207 SQKINAL
+207 AQKISAL
-214 SLADATLKSIGIR
+214 SLGDAALKKIGIR

-235 QALVYLFMASSQ
+235 QALVYLFMASSSLS
-247 MTGDEYGK
+247 GDDYEK
-255 LLDDFVSQFPNNSDG
+255 LLDDFIRQFPANADG
-270 YLRRATY
+270 YLRRANY
-277 YITKGQEDQSWFD
+277 YAAKGKDDQAWYD

-308 VYYNIAK
+308 VYYNIGK
-315 LMHAYQLSKPE
+315 LMYAYQLSKPE
-326 KTYKDWTYDTALTN
+326 KTYKDWTYDTALQN

-352 YTQLEGDILFAQQ
+352 YIQMEGDILFAQQ

-380 NIASPATYF
+380 NIASPATFF

-395 ELLKAD
+395 ELAKGD
-401 PKEILVLMDSCIAH
+401 PKEVVALMDSCIAR
-415 CPQPITADLAP
+415 CPQPITADFAP

-436 LAGQPRNAMFDY
+436 NADQARNAMLDY
-448 DAYHKAVNGQVN
+448 DAYHTAVKGEVN

-466 REQAALKARQYQR
+466 REQAALKARQFQR

-485 KAIELNPTDLTYQAE
+485 KAIEMNPTDLTYQAE
-500 QAVVNLRVGRYE
+500 HAVVNLRVGRYE
-512 EAIQILNNILKA
+512 EAIQILNNILKT
-524 DPKYAE
+524 DPKYGE

-535 GLCQVQLKKMDEACG
+535 GLCQIQLKKTDEACG

-558 GDPNVDDLITK
+558 GDPNADELITK

>member
-1 MSDMKKIFILPLLL
+1 MKKILILPLLL
-15 FFLAQGS
+15 FFLIQGS

-76 AVVITADGKQMPVS
+76 AVVITSEGKQMPVS
-90 VILGADGMYDVIKF
+90 LILGANDMYDVIKF

-116 TVATT
+116 IVAKT

-151 KVAGEYHYYTLG
+151 KVAGEYHYYTLS
-163 MQMKDKMVSCPVM
+163 MHMKDKMVSCPVM
-176 NAAGQVFGISQKS
+176 NAEGQVFGIAQKS
-189 SGADTV
+189 SGIDTV

-207 SQKINAL
+207 AQKISAL
-214 SLADATLKSIGIR
+214 SLGDAALKKIGIR

-235 QALVYLFMASSQ
+235 QALVYLFMASSSLS
-247 MTGDEYGK
+247 GDDYEK
-255 LLDDFVSQFPNNSDG
+255 LLDDFIRQFPANADG
-270 YLRRATY
+270 YLRRANY
-277 YITKGQEDQSWFD
+277 YAAKGKDDHAWYD

-308 VYYNIAK
+308 VYYNIGK
-315 LMHAYQLSKPE
+315 LMYAYQLSKPE
-326 KTYKDWTYDTALTN
+326 KTYKDWTYDTALQN

-352 YTQLEGDILFAQQ
+352 YIQMEGDILFAQQ

-380 NIASPATYF
+380 NIASPATFF

-395 ELLKAD
+395 ELAKGD
-401 PKEILVLMDSCIAH
+401 PKEVVALMDSCIAR
-415 CPQPITADLAP
+415 CPQPITADFAP

-436 LAGQPRNAMFDY
+436 NAGQPRNAMLDY
-448 DAYHKAVNGQVN
+448 DAYHTAVKGEVN

-466 REQAALKARQYQR
+466 REQAALKARQFQR
-479 ALDDIA
+479 ALDDIV
-485 KAIELNPTDLTYQAE
+485 KAIEMNPTDLTYQAE
-500 QAVVNLRVGRYE
+500 HAVVNLRVGRYE

-535 GLCQVQLKKMDEACG
+535 GLCQIQLKKTDEACG

-558 GDPNVDDLITK
+558 GDPNVDELITK